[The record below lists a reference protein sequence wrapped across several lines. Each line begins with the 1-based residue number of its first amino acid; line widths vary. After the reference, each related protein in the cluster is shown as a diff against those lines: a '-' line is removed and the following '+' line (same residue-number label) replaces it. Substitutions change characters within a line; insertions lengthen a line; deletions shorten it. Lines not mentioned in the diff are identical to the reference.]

1 MSSLGFGHPRLLL
14 LDFVRVR
21 CMDPGPEEIF
31 VESPISP
38 PTLFSPLERL
48 PHSLG
53 AGACPSRRP
62 VDFTEV
68 AALTIRHEAVADF

>member
-21 CMDPGPEEIF
+21 CTDPGPEEIF

-38 PTLFSPLERL
+38 PTLFTPLHPLQSYSPR
-48 PHSLG
+48 HQQLG
-53 AGACPSRRP
+53 FPEAEDYGEKQG
-62 VDFTEV
+62 D
-68 AALTIRHEAVADF
+68 HEG